1 MLKKTFSLISAKM
14 RGMNLLSKQP
24 ALLLLLIAASI
35 GSAHA
40 QTLGGGG
47 VHDEIRR
54 YAEDYIRDLVPLQ
67 PDDKLEVTAANI
79 DSRLPLTES
88 LGQLTADI
96 RGSGEVKRNTHVF
109 LQCHET
115 PSWEIFVPVRVKVLK
130 PVVTA
135 TDPITRNTL
144 LQAQHLSV
152 DYQDEV
158 LLRGDV
164 FNNPAELIGSRS
176 KRDLRAGQP
185 ILSSQLCVVCKGDRV
200 SILAQTGGL
209 TIKTDGMAK
218 EDGTFNDTIRVSNA
232 NSGREISAQII
243 AAGQVQVKL

>member
-1 MLKKTFSLISAKM
+1 MLNRIFLPLSAALRSLSNLSNLPVFILF
-14 RGMNLLSKQP
+14 LLSANMGPLQ
-24 ALLLLLIAASI
+24 
-35 GSAHA
+35 A
-40 QTLGGGG
+40 QTLGASN

-54 YAEDYIRDLVPLQ
+54 YAEDYVRDLVPLQ
-67 PDDKLEVTAANI
+67 PDDKLEVTAASI
-79 DSRLPLTES
+79 DTRIALTEC

-96 RGSGEVKRNTHVF
+96 RGAGDVKRNTHVF

-135 TDPITRNTL
+135 SDPITRNTL

-158 LLRGDV
+158 LLRGGV
-164 FNNPAELIGSRS
+164 FSNPSELIGSRS

-209 TIKTDGMAK
+209 SIKTDGLAK
-218 EDGTFNDTIRVSNA
+218 EDGSFNDTIRISNV
-232 NSGREISAQII
+232 NSGREISAQIV

>member
-1 MLKKTFSLISAKM
+1 MLKRILLILTAAFSRIST
-14 RGMNLLSKQP
+14 LLGLG
-24 ALLLLLIAASI
+24 ALFLLLLTATT
-35 GSAHA
+35 A
-40 QTLGGGG
+40 QAQSLGGSS

-54 YAEDYIRDLVPLQ
+54 YAEQYVKDLVPLQ
-67 PDDKLEVTAANI
+67 PEDKLLVQAASI
-79 DSRLPLTES
+79 DTRLALTEC

-96 RGSGEVKRNTHVF
+96 RGSGDVKRNTHVY
-109 LQCHET
+109 LKCHEN
-115 PSWEIFVPVRVKVLK
+115 PGWEIFVPVRVKILK

-135 TDPITRNTL
+135 ADPITRNTL

-158 LLRGDV
+158 LLRGDI
-164 FNNPAELIGSRS
+164 FSDPSELIGSRS

-209 TIKTDGMAK
+209 TIKTDGIAK
-218 EDGTFNDTIRVSNA
+218 EDGTFNDSIRVSNV
-232 NSGREISAQII
+232 NSGREISARII
-243 AAGQVQVKL
+243 SAGQVQVRL